1 MSLPRAHEILCK
13 HGIAFV
19 VSTDGR
25 FTSNCPECGGRNNFV
40 HHDDDVVE
48 WHCHD
53 CGKGKIV
60 PLRPASAAAAAGDGH
75 AEASRNS
82 VAPKAAAGNTD
93 GGGTP
98 RNGEHRT
105 RWTLPPMVYRD
116 GATIPQR
123 KFLYGYA
130 YARGFVSA
138 IIGDGG
144 VGKSIDLI
152 AECLALASGKNLLG
166 TIPRERVRVGYWNGD
181 DPYVE
186 LE

>member
-1 MSLPRAHEILCK
+1 WLETEGYIGSGKTQAASPNK
-13 HGIAFV
+13 V
-19 VSTDGR
+19 
-25 FTSNCPECGGRNNFV
+25 GGNS
-40 HHDDDVVE
+40 E
-48 WHCHD
+48 
-53 CGKGKIV
+53 
-60 PLRPASAAAAAGDGH
+60 PSSAR
-75 AEASRNS
+75 E
-82 VAPKAAAGNTD
+82 
-93 GGGTP
+93 
-98 RNGEHRT
+98 

-130 YARGFVSA
+130 YARGFVAA

-186 LE
+186 LERRFHAVCEHHGLDLKALIEEGWLYLGTRDKQPLYIAS